1 MITDLQKRTC
11 QAIVNIFETSRALG
25 DYASV
30 VFHPLDPGQLTYGR
44 SQTTLASGNLFL
56 LIKAYCE
63 AANAQFGG
71 QLHPFLPALAQR
83 DAALNTD
90 AALHNLLRA
99 AGNDPIMRDVQD
111 SFFDRVYWEPA
122 VRSADAMGLS
132 TALGQA
138 TVYDSTVHGS
148 WARMRDATTA
158 TAGNAGSIGEQAW
171 VAAYVATRRSWLAN
185 HSNALLQRTVY
196 RMDALQVLINA
207 NAWNLPLPLTVR
219 GVRIDADVLQGQ
231 PVFRASAEI
240 VEERLLRLQ
249 SPLMEGEDVRKVQI
263 ALGREGFSVDT
274 DGIFGQKTETAVEAF
289 QSRAGLTDD
298 GIVGRATRSA
308 LGL

>member
-56 LIKAYCE
+56 
-63 AANAQFGG
+63 
-71 QLHPFLPALAQR
+71 
-83 DAALNTD
+83 
-90 AALHNLLRA
+90 
-99 AGNDPIMRDVQD
+99 
-111 SFFDRVYWEPA
+111 
-122 VRSADAMGLS
+122 
-132 TALGQA
+132 
-138 TVYDSTVHGS
+138 
-148 WARMRDATTA
+148 
-158 TAGNAGSIGEQAW
+158 
-171 VAAYVATRRSWLAN
+171 
-185 HSNALLQRTVY
+185 
-196 RMDALQVLINA
+196 
-207 NAWNLPLPLTVR
+207 
-219 GVRIDADVLQGQ
+219 
-231 PVFRASAEI
+231 
-240 VEERLLRLQ
+240 Q

-274 DGIFGQKTETAVEAF
+274 DGIFGQKTETAVKVF